1 MKKVSAL
8 LFAFVLV
15 ATTFANAPIVNEK
28 VLKTFEQTF
37 TNAEG
42 VKWEEFENH
51 YSVSFMHSGV
61 QSKVTYKK
69 NGEMLSSISYYA
81 PKMLPLYLQNKLKK
95 DYPGMNLYGV
105 TEVMHDDTVTYFV
118 KLENEKNWITVKM
131 DPTGSNE
138 VFKKYRKA

>member
-1 MKKVSAL
+1 MKKVSAM

-37 TNAEG
+37 SNAEG
-42 VKWEEFENH
+42 VKWEEYESH
-51 YSVSFMHSGV
+51 YSVSFKHSGV
-61 QSKVTYKK
+61 QTKVTYKK
-69 NGEMLSSISYYA
+69 NGEMLTSISYYA

-118 KLENEKNWITVKM
+118 KLENEKNWVTVKV

-138 VFKKYRKA
+138 VVNKYRKA